1 MKFISK
7 KSIVSALFVLVL
19 VVFALPAFAQVD
31 DLKNFGASSGYI
43 ADVSA
48 EPKSPAEIAG
58 EVIGIVLSV
67 LGVIAVILILYS
79 GFIWMTAAGNT
90 EKIEKAKKILGNAII
105 GLIIIL
111 MAYSITYFVTTK
123 LLEAAR

>member
-7 KSIVSALFVLVL
+7 KLFVSTLLSLILIVSAMP
-19 VVFALPAFAQVD
+19 VFAQIE
-31 DLKNFGASSGYI
+31 DLQNFGKAADFI
-43 ADVSA
+43 ADTSA
-48 EPKSPAEIAG
+48 EPKNPAEIVG
-58 EVIGIVLSV
+58 SIIGIVLSV

-90 EKIEKAKKILGNAII
+90 EKIDKAKKILGNAIV

-123 LLEAAR
+123 LLEASR

>member
-1 MKFISK
+1 MKSISK
-7 KSIVSALFVLVL
+7 KIFVSTFLVLILIVSALPVL
-19 VVFALPAFAQVD
+19 AQVEE
-31 DLKNFGASSGYI
+31 LQNFGKAADYI

-48 EPKSPAEIAG
+48 VPKNPAEIAG
-58 EVIGIVLSV
+58 EVIGIILSV

-90 EKIEKAKKILGNAII
+90 EKIEKAKKILGNAVV

-123 LLEAAR
+123 LLEATR